1 MLKNVRV
8 SRKIAVL
15 IVCALVFICVVGT
28 TGYIYMKGMAANSA
42 EMYDK
47 RLKSIQQMM
56 DVEIHNRTVDAMA
69 MELMVS
75 EDAERVAFLEA
86 EIEKTLGDN
95 EAIISSYSQNRTEYT
110 MGKIRAY
117 EELLTSY
124 KEELKAATDM
134 ASRSDSNAQAYRI
147 LIDRV
152 QPYRTEIGLII
163 DELTAHNEKEA
174 ATLQK
179 TNESYFKKATIIQA
193 VAVALSALLCLILG
207 ITIVRMIVGPIKE
220 MQELMR
226 RGADGDLTVEST
238 YRSKDEIG
246 SLGTSFNH
254 MISGIKSVIAHIK
267 ESSELLAASS
277 EEMLASTDHTTEAT
291 EHIVRN
297 IQDLAQGTTHQG
309 RIIGA
314 MSESIGEMS
323 AGAQQ
328 IAASSQQAAATSS
341 EASRQAK
348 DGNEAISSVVAQ
360 MKKIEESMLHLSTN
374 TAKLEER
381 SSKIGEITTIITGIA
396 SQTNLL
402 SLNAAIEAA
411 RAGEHGRGFAVVA
424 SEVGKLAE
432 QSARSAKEIEELITT
447 IQEETTSMT
456 NLMEEATSNVTTGKQ
471 VVSAAGEA
479 FTTITTSAQE
489 VLAQIQEV
497 SASSGQMSAST
508 EQLVG
513 GISGID
519 DHAKLTTE
527 GTQNVSAA
535 TEEQLATME
544 EISATT
550 ASLAT
555 MADDLQKLVSR
566 FTV

>member
-1 MLKNVRV
+1 
-8 SRKIAVL
+8 
-15 IVCALVFICVVGT
+15 
-28 TGYIYMKGMAANSA
+28 MKGMAANSA

-56 DVEIHNRTVDAMA
+56 EVEIHNRTVDAMA

-75 EDAERVAFLEA
+75 EDAERVDFLEA
-86 EIEKTLGDN
+86 EIEKTLSDN
-95 EAIISSYSQNRTEYT
+95 EAIITSYSQNRTEYT

-124 KEELKAATDM
+124 KEELKAATDL

-163 DELTAHNEKEA
+163 DELTSHNEKEA

-179 TNESYFKKATIIQA
+179 TNESYFKKATIIQTT
-193 VAVALSALLCLILG
+193 AVALSALLCLILG

-254 MISGIKSVIAHIK
+254 MVSGIKSVIAHIK

-297 IQDLAQGTTHQG
+297 IQVLAQGTTHQG

-314 MSESIGEMS
+314 MSENIGEMS

-328 IAASSQQAAATSS
+328 IAASSQQAAVTSS

-348 DGNEAISSVVAQ
+348 DGNEAIASVVAQ

-447 IQEETTSMT
+447 IQEDTASMT

>member
-8 SRKIAVL
+8 SRKVAVL

-56 DVEIHNRTVDAMA
+56 EVEIHNRTVDAMA
-69 MELMVS
+69 IELMVS

-86 EIEKTLGDN
+86 EIEKTLSDN
-95 EAIISSYSQNRTEYT
+95 EAIITSYSQNRTEYT

-124 KEELKAATDM
+124 KEELKAATDL
-134 ASRSDSNAQAYRI
+134 ASRSDNNAQAYRI
-147 LIDRV
+147 LIDLV

-163 DELTAHNEKEA
+163 DELTSHNEKEA

-179 TNESYFKKATIIQA
+179 TNESYFKKATIIQTT
-193 VAVALSALLCLILG
+193 AVALSALLCLILG
-207 ITIVRMIVGPIKE
+207 IAIVRMIVGPIKE

-411 RAGEHGRGFAVVA
+411 GAGEHGRGFAVVA

-432 QSARSAKEIEELITT
+432 QSALSAKEIEELITT

-508 EQLVG
+508 EQLVD